1 MDEIQNSTPTTA
13 AVDEEDWSD
22 ITLDGLTD
30 DDAADTGEE
39 GAAAEEPTA
48 DQPTEAE
55 AEQKPETESE
65 PQAEQKADQ
74 LFDLKHLDETR
85 TVNREEVIALAQKGL
100 DYDRIRDKYDAAKNS
115 IEWYAANAESVR
127 WLEEIA
133 KEQNMSFGQMVDAT
147 RAQIMANKTGQPLSV
162 CQGIVANER
171 KAAELEAQ
179 RKTLESKNSAEAEQA
194 AAKAR
199 MQADIK
205 AFQAAYPEQAKTP
218 EKLPKEVWDAVHNGD
233 TLLNAY
239 RAYENKQLKEQLAQ
253 KAAAEERRAQEEK
266 NRARSTGSQSTAGSG
281 SGMDAFDAAWYN
293 GD

>member
-30 DDAADTGEE
+30 DDADEGAEE
-39 GAAAEEPTA
+39 AAAAEEPEA
-48 DQPTEAE
+48 DQPTETE
-55 AEQKPETESE
+55 TEQKPETESE

-179 RKTLESKNSAEAEQA
+179 RKTLESKSSAEAEQA
-194 AAKAR
+194 AAKER

-205 AFQAAYPEQAKTP
+205 AFQAAYPEQAKKP
-218 EKLPKEVWDAVHNGD
+218 EELPKEVWDAVHNGD

-239 RAYENKQLKEQLAQ
+239 RAWENKQLREQLAQ
-253 KAAAEERRAQEEK
+253 KTAAEERRAQEEK
-266 NRARSTGSQSTAGSG
+266 NRARSTGSQSTAGSK
-281 SGMDAFDAAWYN
+281 SAMAAFDAAWYDGN
-293 GD
+293 